1 MKHRITI
8 EINAPT
14 EQEALAIAKALIK
27 IKNALSDKDLF
38 DLALLLHENPG
49 IVHTARKFLG

>member
-27 IKNALSDKDLF
+27 IKNALLDKDLF
-38 DLALLLHENPG
+38 DLAQLLHENPG
-49 IVHTARKFLG
+49 IVNTARKFLG